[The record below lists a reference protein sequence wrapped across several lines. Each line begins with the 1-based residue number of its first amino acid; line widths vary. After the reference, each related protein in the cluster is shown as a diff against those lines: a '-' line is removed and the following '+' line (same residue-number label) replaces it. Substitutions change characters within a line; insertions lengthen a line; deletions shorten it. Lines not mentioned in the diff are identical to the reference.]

1 MSSTQITGRA
11 ERANPPLSVP
21 ASPEAPNG
29 LCFVAY
35 YRVSTDRQG
44 RSGLGLEAQREAVRQ
59 FLVARPGRVLA
70 ELVEVESGRKDDRP
84 RLQEALRLCQRSK
97 ATLLIAKLDRL
108 ARSVSF
114 VASMMDGTVDFIAT
128 DMPEATRF
136 VLHIMAA
143 VAEHERQMIGDRT
156 RAALQAARA
165 RGILLG
171 KNGERLAEWH
181 KAHAAKFAEKVRPDL
196 EAGIRSGAKTT
207 RALAIYLNGAN
218 VPAREGGLWH
228 PAGVARVLKRLNRP
242 AQA

>member
-1 MSSTQITGRA
+1 MSTATQTVGGV
-11 ERANPPLSVP
+11 ERVYPPLSVP
-21 ASPEAPNG
+21 ASPEALNG

-59 FLVARPGRVLA
+59 FLVARHGRVLA

-143 VAEHERQMIGDRT
+143 VAEHERHMIGDRT
-156 RAALQAARA
+156 RAALRAAKA
-165 RGILLG
+165 RGITLG
-171 KNGERLAEWH
+171 ANGKALAVKNRS
-181 KAHAAKFAEKVRPDL
+181 
-196 EAGIRSGAKTT
+196 EAIRYAQSVAPHVCDARSSGAATT
-207 RALAIYLNGAN
+207 RQIAAFLNNRG
-218 VPAREGGLWH
+218 VLSREGCPWH
-228 PAGVARVLKRLNRP
+228 PQSISRVLKRLR
-242 AQA
+242 